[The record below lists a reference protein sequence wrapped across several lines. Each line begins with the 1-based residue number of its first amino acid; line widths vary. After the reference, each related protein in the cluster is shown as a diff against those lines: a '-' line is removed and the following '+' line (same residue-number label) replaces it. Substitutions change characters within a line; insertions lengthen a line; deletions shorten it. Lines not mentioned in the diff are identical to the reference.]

1 MTGTA
6 NPVPPTTNPAS
17 DTPSPEGVVARIAG
31 VSVLKGVLLYAA
43 IFTFV
48 GFYAYFIVKISTA
61 SGGTPPTFDATMVSA
76 AAALAGVL
84 GSAFAVVIGV
94 PTDPSST
101 NEQLRT
107 AMAEAETGRR
117 SKIVVALR
125 KVLSLEPSHVDKPS
139 WPLSVGIWAY
149 ATVGAAVAVT
159 YFLNQEETPGT
170 IRTLA
175 VAFGGYV
182 IALVT
187 MAYGIGT
194 KGK

>member
-1 MTGTA
+1 
-6 NPVPPTTNPAS
+6 
-17 DTPSPEGVVARIAG
+17 VVARIAG
-31 VSVLKGVLLYAA
+31 VSVLKGILLYAA

-61 SGGTPPTFDATMVSA
+61 SGGAPPTFDATMVSA

-94 PTDPSST
+94 PTDPNST
-101 NEQLRT
+101 NDQLRT
-107 AMAEAETGRR
+107 AMDEAETGPRTTQR
-117 SKIVVALR
+117 VVALR
-125 KVLSLEPSHVDKPS
+125 RVLSLEPSHVEKPS
-139 WPLSVGIWAY
+139 WPLTVGIWAY

-159 YFLNQEETPGT
+159 YFLNQDETPDAL
-170 IRTLA
+170 RTLA